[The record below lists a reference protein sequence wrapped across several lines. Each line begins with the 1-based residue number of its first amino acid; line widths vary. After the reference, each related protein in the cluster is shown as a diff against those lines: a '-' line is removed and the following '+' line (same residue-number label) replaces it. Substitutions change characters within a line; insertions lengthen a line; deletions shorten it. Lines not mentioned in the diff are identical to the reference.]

1 VSHPLKSLTRQL
13 QSVNQLGGRR
23 CVCHRVPC
31 ARTVLSFDI
40 RHHEVVSGGKCSD
53 LLLHF
58 LRDKK
63 FRARGMIYLY
73 SELDRSFFYLRIPN
87 DGGRANFEAVPLTTH
102 LISSEAVAE
111 VRHLC
116 IATCTSTTSR
126 YLTGPLTTNFIINN
140 PAYNFSSRK
149 GLLDD

>member
-1 VSHPLKSLTRQL
+1 VSVIGYLALEPFSASTSDIMKLYLE
-13 QSVNQLGGRR
+13 VN
-23 CVCHRVPC
+23 
-31 ARTVLSFDI
+31 ARIF
-40 RHHEVVSGGKCSD
+40 
-53 LLLHF
+53 LLHF